1 MDSVTCSATRADGQP
16 CQGKAGAGGF
26 CFAHDPALREK
37 RRAAY
42 ATGGRNK
49 ATPRRLDKLMPAS
62 LRPVLDH
69 LYAALEET
77 HAGEL
82 DARQASAMAS
92 LAGAIAKLFES
103 TELESRLQALEALE
117 GRHGT
122 AR

>member
-1 MDSVTCSATRADGQP
+1 MDDTPCGATRADGQP

-26 CFAHDPALREK
+26 CFAHDPALRSK

-49 ATPRRLDKLMPAS
+49 ATTARVTKLVPS
-62 LRPVLDH
+62 TLKPVLEQ
-69 LYAALEET
+69 LMSALEEV
-77 HAGEL
+77 HAGDL
-82 DARQASAMAS
+82 DPRQAGAMAS
-92 LAGAIAKLFES
+92 LASAIGRLYETAQ
-103 TELESRLQALEALE
+103 LEERLQKLEE